1 MNVGNTTVVME
12 GKKVET
18 AAMEESRSRKWKY
31 RKVEVWKV
39 EELSM
44 KGKKVEGQ

>member
-1 MNVGNTTVVME
+1 ME
-12 GKKVET
+12 GKEVET
-18 AAMEESRSRKWKY
+18 APMEKSRSRKQKY

-39 EELSM
+39 EEIAM